1 MKSLIILSLLLYAVL
16 FPHTAHARLEEIRTN
31 DAVVFFDHTAGTAAA
46 MLLEIYPGIKS
57 DLAATLGWKVDF
69 RPEIRLIKDRDTM
82 KRTAGNDLS
91 VALAIPDRNLILLDT
106 SRVYDKPF
114 SLKTALRHEV
124 CHLLLHRNIRNEDLP
139 RWFDEGVC
147 QWASGGIAEIMT
159 DSGDDLLSKAV
170 ISGKLIS
177 IEELN
182 RFPSDRWPLL
192 LAYEESKSFVEYII
206 EKYGKSGMLRLL
218 KFLKEGHSMEESF
231 REVLSVSP
239 YELEINWQASLKTKY
254 TRFSY
259 LSRNLYEILFSVAA
273 LLTVYGFFRMLK
285 KKREYVDN
293 EEDDVSNGKTGRE

>member
-1 MKSLIILSLLLYAVL
+1 MKSLIILPLLLYAVF

-31 DAVVFFDHTAGTAAA
+31 DAVIFFDHTAGTAAA
-46 MLLEIYPGIKS
+46 MILEIYPGVKS

-69 RPEIRLIKDRDTM
+69 RPEIRLIKDKDTM
-82 KRTAGNDLS
+82 KRTAGNDLA

-114 SLKTALRHEV
+114 SLETALRHEV

-177 IEELN
+177 IDELSS
-182 RFPSDRWPLL
+182 FPSDRWPLL
-192 LAYEESKSFVEYII
+192 LAYEESKGFVEYIV
-206 EKYGKSGMLRLL
+206 EKYGRSGMLRLL

-239 YELEINWQASLKTKY
+239 YELEINWHAYLKTKY

-259 LSRNLYEILFSVAA
+259 LSRNLYVILFSVAA
-273 LLTVYGFFRMLK
+273 LLTVYGFFRMMK

-293 EEDDVSNGKTGRE
+293 EEDDVGNGKTGRE

>member
-1 MKSLIILSLLLYAVL
+1 MKSLIILSLLLYAVF

-31 DAVVFFDHTAGTAAA
+31 DAVIFFDQTAGTAAA
-46 MLLEIYPGIKS
+46 MILEIYPGVKS

-69 RPEIRLIKDRDTM
+69 RPEIRLIKDKDTM
-82 KRTAGNDLS
+82 KRTAGNDLA

-114 SLKTALRHEV
+114 SLETALRHEV

-177 IEELN
+177 IDELS

-192 LAYEESKSFVEYII
+192 LAYEESKSLVEYIV
-206 EKYGKSGMLRLL
+206 EKYGESGMLRLL

-239 YELEINWQASLKTKY
+239 YELEINWHAYLKTKY

-259 LSRNLYEILFSVAA
+259 LSRNLYVILFSVAA
-273 LLTVYGFFRMLK
+273 LLTVYGFFRMIK

-293 EEDDVSNGKTGRE
+293 EEDDVGNGKTGRE

>member
-1 MKSLIILSLLLYAVL
+1 MKYLIILSLLLHAV
-16 FPHTAHARLEEIRTN
+16 FSPHTAHARLEEIRTN
-31 DAVVFFDHTAGTAAA
+31 DAVVFFDHTAGTAAT

-192 LAYEESKSFVEYII
+192 LAYEESKGFVEYIV
-206 EKYGKSGMLRLL
+206 EKYGRSGMLRLL

>member
-1 MKSLIILSLLLYAVL
+1 MKSLSILSLLLYAVL
-16 FPHTAHARLEEIRTN
+16 FPHIAHARLEEIRTN
-31 DAVVFFDHTAGTAAA
+31 DAVIIFDHTAGTAAA
-46 MLLEIYPGIKS
+46 IIPEIYPGVKS
-57 DLAATLGWKVDF
+57 DLAGTLGWKVDF
-69 RPEIRLIKDRDTM
+69 RPEIRLIKDKGTM
-82 KRTAGNDLS
+82 KITAGNDLS

-114 SLKTALRHEV
+114 SLKTVLRHEV
-124 CHLLLHRNIRNEDLP
+124 CHLLLHRNIGNEDLP

-177 IEELN
+177 IDELG
-182 RFPSDRWPLL
+182 RFPSDQWSLL

-218 KFLKEGHSMEESF
+218 KLLKEGHSMEESF
-231 REVLSVSP
+231 REGLSVSP
-239 YELEINWQASLKTKY
+239 YELEMNWHAYLKTKY

-259 LSRNLYEILFSVAA
+259 LSRNLYEILFSAAA

-293 EEDDVSNGKTGRE
+293 EDDDMGNGKTGRE

>member
-16 FPHTAHARLEEIRTN
+16 FPHTAHAESEEIRTN
-31 DAVVFFDHTAGTAAA
+31 EAIVFFDHTAGTAAA
-46 MLLEIYPGIKS
+46 MILEIYPGVKS
-57 DLAATLGWKVDF
+57 DLAATLGLKVDF
-69 RPEIRLIKDRDTM
+69 RPEIRLIKDKETM
-82 KRTAGNDLS
+82 KRIAGNDLS

-124 CHLLLHRNIRNEDLP
+124 CHLLLHRNIRKEDLP

-159 DSGDDLLSKAV
+159 DSGDDLLSKAI

-177 IEELN
+177 IEGLD
-182 RFPSDRWPLL
+182 RFPSDRWSLL
-192 LAYEESKSFVEYII
+192 LAYEESKSFMEYIA
-206 EKYGKSGMLRLL
+206 EKYGKSEMLRLL
-218 KFLKEGHSMEESF
+218 EFLKKGHSMNESF
-231 REVLSVSP
+231 REIFSVSP
-239 YELEINWQASLKTKY
+239 YELEINWQAYLKPKY

-259 LSRNLYEILFSVAA
+259 LSRNLYEILFSIAA
-273 LLTVYGFFRMLK
+273 LLTVYGFFRMTK

-293 EEDDVSNGKTGRE
+293 EEDDVSNDKTGRE

>member
-1 MKSLIILSLLLYAVL
+1 MKYLIILSLLLHAVF

-31 DAVVFFDHTAGTAAA
+31 DAVVSFDHTAGTAAA

-177 IEELN
+177 IDELS
-182 RFPSDRWPLL
+182 RFPSDQWPLL
-192 LAYEESKSFVEYII
+192 LAYEESKSLVEYIV

-239 YELEINWQASLKTKY
+239 YELEINWRASLKTKY